1 MVDPTRR
8 WKSAAFSQYPRPGNI
23 MGYSMRTD
31 RYRYNEWVDRATRE
45 LKARELYD
53 MTNDPECRVN
63 LAPNADQAALVAQ
76 LHGQLMAGWQA
87 ARP

>member
-1 MVDPTRR
+1 
-8 WKSAAFSQYPRPGNI
+8 
-23 MGYSMRTD
+23 MRTD

-45 LKARELYD
+45 VKARELYD

-63 LAPNADQAALVAQ
+63 LAPNADQAALIAQ
-76 LHGQLMAGWQA
+76 LHGQLTAGWQA